1 MKKRILIILLF
12 CISIFMVFA
21 ETNVSLNKEMYV
33 KENLRL
39 RSEENTSSLI
49 VTVMRIGSKVKIV
62 KLGKEETIDAIHSK
76 WVKIEVLDGKTKNG
90 ESINKGTVGW
100 CFGGY
105 LADYVGKYDYLDL
118 SDRDFKIQKVDF
130 KNDIDASA
138 WKKLAGYYFV
148 GNPRQTIPEPIEID
162 TPWGKDYGGL
172 GLGCHSI
179 SYKNGIWTHGGD
191 GEAETFELESIS
203 KDGNTFMMKN
213 KYYSQV
219 WKIDGDYLYI
229 NNSSY
234 YKITGPDCYKKFLRE
249 FVKKYNESVQLFNNN
264 NEETKKIENAA
275 HEILKALT
283 TGNIKKYSEYTSKD
297 SIVNLKIGDYRG
309 KENFTYKE
317 LTEES
322 EDVINAFNF
331 MKSDLSSHLS
341 NIDSVTPNINE
352 FVRTTTEDF
361 KTNYPSANYLVEYIF
376 NKYEE
381 IELFFKVENDKIIL
395 VGLKEY
401 AEFRP

>member
-39 RSEENTSSLI
+39 RSEENTSSSI

-76 WVKIEVLDGKTKNG
+76 WVKIEVLDGKIKNG

-118 SDRDFKIQKVDF
+118 SDIDFKIKKIDF
-130 KNDIDASA
+130 KNDVDASA

-162 TPWGKDYGGL
+162 TPWGKDYGGF

-179 SYKNGIWTHGGD
+179 SYKNGIWIHGGD

-249 FVKKYNESVQLFNNN
+249 FVKKYNESVQPFKNN
-264 NEETKKIENAA
+264 NEETKKIENTA

-352 FVRTTTEDF
+352 FLRTTTEDF

-381 IELFFKVENDKIIL
+381 IALFFKVKNDNIIL

-401 AEFRP
+401 AVFRP

>member
-21 ETNVSLNKEMYV
+21 ETNVNVNKEMYV

-39 RSEENTSSLI
+39 RSEENTSSSI

-62 KLGKEETIDAIHSK
+62 KLGKEETIDSIHSN
-76 WVKIEVLDGKTKNG
+76 WIKIEVLDGKTKNG

-118 SDRDFKIQKVDF
+118 SNRDFKIQKVDF
-130 KNDIDASA
+130 KNDIDASV

-148 GNPRQTIPEPIEID
+148 GNPRQAIPEPIEID
-162 TPWGKDYGGL
+162 TPWGKDYGGF

-179 SYKNGIWTHGGD
+179 SYKNGIWIHGGD

-249 FVKKYNESVQLFNNN
+249 FVKKYNESVQPFKNN

-275 HEILKALT
+275 HEILKALAE
-283 TGNIKKYSEYTSKD
+283 GNIKKYSEYVSKD
-297 SIVNLKIGDYRG
+297 SIVNLKIGDYRN
-309 KENFTYKE
+309 KQDFTFKE

-322 EDVINAFNF
+322 EDVKNAFNF
-331 MKSDLSSHLS
+331 MKSDLVSHVDT
-341 NIDSVTPNINE
+341 IDTLEPNINE
-352 FVRTTTEDF
+352 FLRTTTEEF
-361 KTNYPSANYLVEYIF
+361 KKDYSSANYLVEYIF